1 MQIEIHGLSLTIKEI
16 TQAEVIKLS
25 QSLGVPLAKFTARTF
40 TSAGDT
46 TYRSYIY
53 AFDIDQPDKREKRS
67 KQSIFWQLG
76 EELKDDLGHCSYY
89 NARLTL
95 NGSFFDCSPE
105 FNLNEFLIDVAEI
118 GEFNVTQCDIAYY
131 CYPERGM
138 HLKTWLEWFGKHWR
152 EYLTGN
158 LLRNKI
164 PELKYDADGNFLRV
178 ELGNADSKNNYATF
192 YQRPDG
198 QLRFEIKFRDQTQC
212 NYIIQPFL
220 FPENVEERRLEALV
234 SQFDVC
240 RKGTAQDRNPIRH
253 PAFAKLLAT
262 DPHKVNWKQIAEE
275 MKQKREMSDKRKFNM
290 DLKRVAGFLN
300 NFLRRYE
307 PDKGLDVLLTQL
319 QDLVAV
325 PVFTN

>member
-16 TQAEVIKLS
+16 THEEVQKLS
-25 QSLGVPLAKFTARTF
+25 DSLGMSLAKFTAKSF
-40 TSAGDT
+40 TSAGNT
-46 TYRSYIY
+46 TYKSYIY
-53 AFDIDQPDKREKRS
+53 AFTVDQPDKREKKS

-76 EELKDDLGHCSYY
+76 EELTDDLGNCSYY

-95 NGSFFDCSPE
+95 NGSFFDCSPD

-118 GEFNVTQCDIAYY
+118 GQFNVTQVDLAYFH
-131 CYPERGM
+131 YPERGLQ
-138 HLKTWLEWFGKHWR
+138 LKNWMEWFGKHWR

-158 LLRNKI
+158 LLRNKV
-164 PELKYDADGNFLRV
+164 PDLKYDLDGNFLRV
-178 ELGNADSKNNYATF
+178 ELGNADSKTNYATF

-198 QLRFEIKFRDQTQC
+198 QLRFEIKFRDSTQC

-240 RKGTAQDRNPIRH
+240 RKGTTFDRQPVRH
-253 PAFAKLLAT
+253 PAFAKLLASN
-262 DPHKVNWKQIAEE
+262 PHKVSWKQIAEE
-275 MKQKREMSDKRKFNM
+275 MKTKREMSDKRKYNM